1 MMLSLKGSRPAVT
14 RRKHGLCCL
23 GSRPSL
29 PLAFHDGSR
38 GMRLRRLHPDQI
50 EGSFLAQPP
59 VKPVGRVAVHDELV
73 PATGPA
79 LRFPNHH
86 VQIRSPLFSLSASRS
101 ILLSGE
107 ISREE
112 FMDDSCLEAAWAAT
126 MNRNAR

>member
-38 GMRLRRLHPDQI
+38 SMRLRRLHPDQI

-86 VQIRSPLFSLSASRS
+86 VQIRSPLFSLSTSRS

-107 ISREE
+107 IPREE
-112 FMDDSCLEAAWAAT
+112 FMDDSCLEAA
-126 MNRNAR
+126 

>member
-1 MMLSLKGSRPAVT
+1 MMLSLKGSRPPVT

-23 GSRPSL
+23 RPRRSP
-29 PLAFHDGSR
+29 PLAFHDSSR

-50 EGSFLAQPP
+50 EGSFPAQPP
-59 VKPVGRVAVHDELV
+59 VKPVGRVTIHDELV

-107 ISREE
+107 MSREE
-112 FMDDSCLEAAWAAT
+112 FMDDSCLEAA
-126 MNRNAR
+126 